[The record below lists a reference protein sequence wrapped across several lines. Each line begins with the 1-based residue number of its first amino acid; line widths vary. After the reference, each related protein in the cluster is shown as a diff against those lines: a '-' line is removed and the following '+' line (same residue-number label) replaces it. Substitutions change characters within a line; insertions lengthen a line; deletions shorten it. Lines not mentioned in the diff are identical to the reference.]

1 MVYSENNTN
10 KEYSFQFDK
19 EQVDKSVDKNQVLQ
33 MADLFKN
40 FKKNENDFTFDFKTS
55 EGLIKKLKIELK

>member
-1 MVYSENNTN
+1 MCKCLITLCSIKGKAT
-10 KEYSFQFDK
+10 
-19 EQVDKSVDKNQVLQ
+19 VDKSVDKNQVLQ

>member
-1 MVYSENNTN
+1 MNPYDSNTPCSIN
-10 KEYSFQFDK
+10 GEGYI
-19 EQVDKSVDKNQVLQ
+19 DKSVDKNQVLQ